1 MKPVATMLS
10 AVALLAALTPDSAD
24 AQVWPNSPQ
33 ATAHRRQIAQYRREC
48 RQEARKQRFGIR
60 VVQRNRFIRA
70 CMDRKMK
77 Q

>member
-1 MKPVATMLS
+1 MIVSALALVAVLM
-10 AVALLAALTPDSAD
+10 PDFAD
-24 AQVWPNSPQ
+24 AQTWPNSPQ

-48 RQEARKQRFGIR
+48 RHEARRQRFGIH

>member
-1 MKPVATMLS
+1 MKPVVVMVS
-10 AVALLAALTPDSAD
+10 ALALVAALMPDSAD

-33 ATAHRRQIAQYRREC
+33 ATAHRRLIAQYRTEC
-48 RQEARKQRFGIR
+48 RQEARRQRFGIH